1 MGNYFKNALEDMKES
16 ARAQHQVDQ
25 ANFQAVKAEAKAN
38 WEEAKAKSSLKAR
51 KAEEQEKRDL
61 ALAQAR
67 ERIAQAQ
74 ARIDGAKNNNGNP

>member
-1 MGNYFKNALEDMKES
+1 MGNFFKNALEDMKES

-38 WEEAKAKSSLKAR
+38 WEETKAKSSLKAR
-51 KAEEQEKRDL
+51 KAEEQEKRD
-61 ALAQAR
+61 QAW